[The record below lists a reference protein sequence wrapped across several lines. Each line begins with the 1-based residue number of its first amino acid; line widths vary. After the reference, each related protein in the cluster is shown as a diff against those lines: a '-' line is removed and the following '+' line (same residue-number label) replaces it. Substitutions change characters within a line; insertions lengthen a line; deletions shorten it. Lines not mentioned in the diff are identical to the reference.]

1 MNCIG
6 NIGPIPRL
14 NFTGICLNDGPA
26 AVARQDLISVF
37 PSGVTL
43 AATWDRELVY
53 QSYKALGEE
62 FRGKGTHVA
71 LGYVY
76 SSNPLEL
83 YYCLENQH

>member
-1 MNCIG
+1 M
-6 NIGPIPRL
+6 
-14 NFTGICLNDGPA
+14 NDGPA